1 MLNQSQT
8 AKIETILST
17 ETRKDGGRN
26 NLFINADSVIAKMRD
41 NGGRI
46 SRNNGAF
53 KTVMTGSKGEIY
65 EVTLHASG
73 SLSCGCKFFGTNK
86 DRQTRGCKHTIAL
99 CKSLGRHL

>member
-1 MLNQSQT
+1 MFNQSQT

-26 NLFINADSVIAKMRD
+26 NLFINADSVIAKMRS

-46 SRNNGAF
+46 TRNNGAF
-53 KTVMTGSKGEIY
+53 ATVMNGSKGEIY
-65 EVTLHASG
+65 TVTLWANG